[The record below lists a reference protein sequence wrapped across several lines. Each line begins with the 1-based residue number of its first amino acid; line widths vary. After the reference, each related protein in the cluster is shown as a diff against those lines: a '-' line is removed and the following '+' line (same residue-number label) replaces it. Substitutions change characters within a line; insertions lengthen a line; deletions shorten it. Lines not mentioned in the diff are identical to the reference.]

1 MTIIL
6 IATSNLNKSSVK
18 ISEKIMLNVDKLTV
32 LLKKVKKEEL
42 KFFKKSFILQFRPT
56 KCQRHP

>member
-32 LLKKVKKEEL
+32 LLKKVKKEE
-42 KFFKKSFILQFRPT
+42 
-56 KCQRHP
+56 